1 VFDFICPVPRPAF
14 VDAKHTLSLGSGRT
28 LEGFVPP
35 QPGSGR
41 ARSGESRASAGARAG
56 SRGLAREEG
65 NFRARFLPAMAFLT
79 PLLPLSSSPPLHT
92 NSRRGAVDEVSF
104 TAGALLLFPGL
115 PLRSPRVD
123 LRPGGAAV
131 SRGPARRSS
140 SSSSSPAR
148 RCCCSWICRLFFPVQ
163 IYTTSS
169 PPPAD
174 LSCICPL
181 SG

>member
-1 VFDFICPVPRPAF
+1 MQVTVFDFICPVPRPGF

-56 SRGLAREEG
+56 SHGKRETS
-65 NFRARFLPAMAFLT
+65 ARFLPTMAFLT
-79 PLLPLSSSPPLHT
+79 PSSLSVLLLPSTLH
-92 NSRRGAVDEVSF
+92 SRRGAVDEVSF
-104 TAGALLLFPGL
+104 AAGALLVFPGL

-131 SRGPARRSS
+131 SRAPAR
-140 SSSSSPAR
+140 
-148 RCCCSWICRLFFPVQ
+148 
-163 IYTTSS
+163 
-169 PPPAD
+169 
-174 LSCICPL
+174 
-181 SG
+181 